1 MGIFRAKTKIA
12 ASLRLV
18 VVGSLISAFAV
29 LLLTS
34 TPARAAAEFTIA
46 NCFRP
51 TIGSTPLN
59 ASSYNSLLRN
69 AVGNDSISV
78 SVSYTNHHP
87 NGITVPGRDKP
98 VYDLLYINSVM
109 VNGES
114 VELEQITHTE
124 NTYMNESCTAFTW
137 YSDNDTSAA
146 YKLRN
151 ANGTESGYAL
161 KRDCGNLLKYKPTDE
176 GWKSNGETEIFSQ
189 AVGWTKAHSRSNPLR
204 KRRDEEVRWR
214 HKVNITDRAGGAE
227 AKFKVTTIST
237 KNEAVVQLGGTG
249 ANYTNYEL
257 TVPAAQTSTGWK
269 ERNWT
274 VPSDANPGDI
284 YCQYWE
290 WTPNEAGGTGK
301 ANSKENKEQCIE
313 VWVDDSDWSLKGT
326 TKLNGGTTDIQVEP
340 DTCVTWT
347 HTLNKVGVAAITGT
361 ISFRQTRTE
370 GDSYS
375 NADCGGQSGSL
386 KNGTLTGT
394 PATAVNNFDVLSGS
408 PQVKTFS
415 IKVPEGKTYCQ
426 SLNWTVSPDTT
437 KNGQTA
443 RLCASTL
450 STGSSTEYVSRLR
463 ACAVKKRSLSGNTV
477 DDCTPWVMPNNSPQ
491 SLETFFAKTKDEIK
505 FRYEVDKIAQY
516 QSRQRANYVPLAAF
530 DQSKTLCST
539 NPDQAKDCIA
549 KTPTTYRPPTT
560 AGGSGTLNP
569 GYLSPAMEPWYRAA
583 DNCALAGPSRALSG
597 LAPTNCTSTESELAS
612 RSNFTYE
619 GSGHTVKNADLGLTK
634 SDLTQKI
641 SLSDVR
647 IVVHKNTDAHTYT
660 YDYKKKHTAT
670 CSSDQWNYRCSTCGT
685 APNTYSCNCGYRSSC
700 SSYPVEWFGA
710 GSMSGTSCRNG
721 CTGVDG
727 AADAVGSYD
736 NNEHTWIEVM
746 PDGPIS
752 AEVSFAIPYN
762 YDITP
767 QLNFLPDNAQRIQI
781 GGTELA
787 YSASFTV
794 SPRFNSEVGETY
806 ATATRPGT
814 QWRVI
819 EFYLPASTPN
829 PNWSNNMTAN
839 STAPLSCTAF
849 SGSAYD
855 CNYTGSTGSLNT
867 QSESNGFNL
876 QNGSSFSTG
885 VVQRRIQ
892 DAPIGT
898 KYCVASAV
906 MDSSSHNGAS
916 GYVSGNGYTDTMR
929 GEWKMTK
936 PECVSIG
943 KMPMTNIIA
952 DGLYSDGKI
961 EGATFRKQPSGQS
974 NPGAFG
980 SWGEYEVV
988 SNSSV
993 KNFAS
998 GAALGVG
1005 AGGVPLGGSTAYSMV
1020 SENLQNGSCQIA
1032 PLTFANANCSTT
1044 SITTELGK
1052 MSGANTS
1059 NGLARNIRHRYTG
1072 RSDAKIV
1079 SGTISPNNY
1088 NTCTGAQVVVRD
1100 SAGNVK
1106 SCAHY
1111 VKANGNLTISAGQLN
1126 PGRSLI
1132 VEASGTVT
1140 ISGSIT
1146 LNNGPYTDISQIP
1159 QIMIFANAINIDPA
1173 TSQVDA
1179 WLLAGLNGGSGT
1191 INTCSSVN
1199 SILSLNGNTCTNRL
1213 LISGPVIANK
1223 VLLHRTNGAGIG
1235 MPASAQAAEIFYLS
1249 PATYLWAYNQSA
1261 NLSQAYLTYAREVA
1275 PRF

>member
-1 MGIFRAKTKIA
+1 MKSRIVILGVIGALLGTLFFSAPVYARDFAIVGPFASEAAVPSEYKHPDGGIMLTYQNCTNNGFDNNE
-12 ASLRLV
+12 L
-18 VVGSLISAFAV
+18 FAWV
-29 LLLTS
+29 YS
-34 TPARAAAEFTIA
+34 
-46 NCFRP
+46 
-51 TIGSTPLN
+51 TIGTK
-59 ASSYNSLLRN
+59 ASEPIK
-69 AVGNDSISV
+69 VD
-78 SVSYTNHHP
+78 
-87 NGITVPGRDKP
+87 
-98 VYDLLYINSVM
+98 
-109 VNGES
+109 
-114 VELEQITHTE
+114 ITHNSALNWKLGMTG
-124 NTYMNESCTAFTW
+124 SCEKIVM
-137 YSDNDTSAA
+137 YGQSLPDTLI
-146 YKLRN
+146 YPLLK
-151 ANGTESGYAL
+151 NGQPTGYGF
-161 KRDCGNLLKYKPTDE
+161 KHDCGNLVKYDLPAA
-176 GWKSNGETEIFSQ
+176 GWKSNGETEIFDS
-189 AVGWTKAHSRSNPLR
+189 AIGWTKEHPRSKEMEVKAGDN
-204 KRRDEEVRWR
+204 VRWR
-214 HKVNITDRAGGAE
+214 HRVNITDRTGGAE
-227 AKFKVTTIST
+227 AKFKVTTISKKGT
-237 KNEAVVQLGGTG
+237 SGVQLSGSG
-249 ANYTNYEL
+249 ANFNSHEL
-257 TVPAAQTSTGWK
+257 TVPAGQTNTGWQ

-274 VPSDANPGDI
+274 VPSDAQPGDI

-301 ANSKENKEQCIE
+301 ANSEGNKEQCIKVTVSE
-313 VWVDDSDWSLKGT
+313 WDLTGT
-326 TKLNGGTTDIQVEP
+326 TKLNGGTVDIQVEP

-347 HTLNKVGVAAITGT
+347 HTLTKRGATAFAGAVNFTQ
-361 ISFRQTRTE
+361 RRTD

-375 NADCGGQSGSL
+375 SADCGGQSGGL
-386 KNGTLTGT
+386 KNGSVPSL
-394 PATAVNNFDVLSGS
+394 PATNPYNIPLGQTS
-408 PQVKTFS
+408 TFS

-426 SLNWTVSPDTT
+426 NLGWTVTGEPD

-450 STGSSTEYVSRLR
+450 STGSDTEYVSRLR

-477 DDCTPWVMPNNSPQ
+477 ENCTPWVTPNNSPQ
-491 SLETFFAKTKDEIK
+491 SAATNFAKTQDEIK

-516 QSRQRANYVPLAAF
+516 QSRQRSNYQPLAAF
-530 DQSKTLCST
+530 DQSKTICST
-539 NPDQAKDCIA
+539 NPDQAKDCVA

-560 AGGSGTLNP
+560 PGGSGTLNP
-569 GYLSPAMEPWYRAA
+569 GYLSPAMEAWNKAA
-583 DNCALAGPSRALSG
+583 DNCVINGPSRALSG
-597 LAPTNCTSTESELAS
+597 LSPSSCSSSETELAS

-634 SDLTQKI
+634 SELTQKI

-647 IVVHKNTDAHTYT
+647 IVVHKNTDTHTYSYRYKSAHSRSVTAASDCGCYSSGTPCSPQPDGSCTGGSSGSPSCPCSASTQTWFGTGT
-660 YDYKKKHTAT
+660 YPSVSC
-670 CSSDQWNYRCSTCGT
+670 CSSPSNPPDGT
-685 APNTYSCNCGYRSSC
+685 Q
-700 SSYPVEWFGA
+700 
-710 GSMSGTSCRNG
+710 
-721 CTGVDG
+721 D
-727 AADAVGSYD
+727 ADGSYD

-787 YSASFTV
+787 YSASFVV

-867 QSESNGFNL
+867 QSESNDFNL
-876 QNGSSFSTG
+876 QNGSSFGTG
-885 VVQRRIQ
+885 IVQRRIQ

-1005 AGGVPLGGSTAYSMV
+1005 AGGVPLAGSSAYAMV

-1032 PLTFANANCSTT
+1032 PLTFANTNCSTT
-1044 SITTELGK
+1044 SVTTELGK

-1059 NGLARNIRHRYTG
+1059 YGLARNIRHRYTG
-1072 RSDAKIV
+1072 RSDAKTV
-1079 SGTISPNNY
+1079 SGTISPNSY

-1111 VKANGNLTISAGQLN
+1111 VKANGNLTISAGQLS

-1132 VEASGTVT
+1132 IETSGTVT

-1173 TSQVDA
+1173 ATQVDA

-1199 SILSLNGNTCTNRL
+1199 STASLNGNTCTNRL

>member
-1 MGIFRAKTKIA
+1 MSMKLRVRVGLLGVLATIFAALSLVAPVYARDIGIVGPF
-12 ASLRLV
+12 ASM
-18 VVGSLISAFAV
+18 SAV
-29 LLLTS
+29 PSEYKYDGKLLTYQ
-34 TPARAAAEFTIA
+34 
-46 NCFRP
+46 NCINNNFDNDELFAWVYSN
-51 TIGSTPLN
+51 IGTKSSEPIKVDITHNSALN
-59 ASSYNSLLRN
+59 WKA
-69 AVGNDSISV
+69 G
-78 SVSYTNHHP
+78 YT
-87 NGITVPGRDKP
+87 GSCEKI
-98 VYDLLYINSVM
+98 VM
-109 VNGES
+109 YGES
-114 VELEQITHTE
+114 
-124 NTYMNESCTAFTW
+124 SP
-137 YSDNDTSAA
+137 DTLI
-146 YKLRN
+146 YPLLK
-151 ANGTESGYAL
+151 NGQPTGYGF
-161 KRDCGNLLKYKPTDE
+161 KHDCGNLVKYDLPAA

-189 AVGWTKAHSRSNPLR
+189 TVGWTKTHPRGSEMLVKAGDS
-204 KRRDEEVRWR
+204 VRWR
-214 HKVNITDRAGGAE
+214 HRVNITDRAGGAE
-227 AKFKVTTIST
+227 AKFKVTTISKKGT
-237 KNEAVVQLGGTG
+237 SVVQLSGSG
-249 ANYTNYEL
+249 ANYTNHEL
-257 TVPAAQTSTGWK
+257 TVPAAQTSTGWQ

-274 VPSDANPGDI
+274 VPSDAQPGDI

-301 ANSKENKEQCIE
+301 ANSEGNKEQCIKVTVSE
-313 VWVDDSDWSLKGT
+313 WDLTGT
-326 TKLNGGTTDIQVEP
+326 TKLNGGTVDIQVEP

-347 HTLNKVGVAAITGT
+347 HTLTKRGATAFAGAVNFTQ
-361 ISFRQTRTE
+361 RRTD

-375 NADCGGQSGSL
+375 SADCGGQSGGL
-386 KNGTLTGT
+386 KNGSVSSL
-394 PATAVNNFDVLSGS
+394 PATNPYNIPLGQTS
-408 PQVKTFS
+408 TFS

-426 SLNWTVSPDTT
+426 NLGWTVPNDSS

-450 STGSSTEYVSRLR
+450 STGSDTEYVSRLR

-477 DDCTPWVMPNNSPQ
+477 ENCTPWVTPNNSPQ
-491 SLETFFAKTKDEIK
+491 SAATNFAKTQDEIK
-505 FRYEVDKIAQY
+505 FRYEVEKIAQY
-516 QSRQRANYVPLAAF
+516 QSRQRSNYQPLAAF
-530 DQSKTLCST
+530 DQSKTICST
-539 NPDQAKDCIA
+539 NPDQAKDCVA

-560 AGGSGTLNP
+560 PGGSGTLNP
-569 GYLSPAMEPWYRAA
+569 GYLSPAMEAWNKAA
-583 DNCALAGPSRALSG
+583 DNCVLNGPSRALSG
-597 LAPTNCTSTESELAS
+597 LSPSSCSSSETELAS

-619 GSGHTVKNADLGLTK
+619 GSGHKVKNADLGLTK
-634 SDLTQKI
+634 SELTQKI

-647 IVVHKNTDAHTYT
+647 IVVHKNTDTHTYT
-660 YDYKKKHTAT
+660 YDYAKKNTGSCSGNSGGSSG
-670 CSSDQWNYRCSTCGT
+670 CSSCEPPTPDTSW
-685 APNTYSCNCGYRSSC
+685 SC
-700 SSYPVEWFGA
+700 SGKTYTWYGQ
-710 GSMSGTSCRNG
+710 TSISVRAQCSKSQA
-721 CTGVDG
+721 CTGPTEG
-727 AADAVGSYD
+727 GIYTRDAVGSYD

-787 YSASFTV
+787 YSASFVV

-867 QSESNGFNL
+867 QSESNDFNL
-876 QNGSSFSTG
+876 QNGSSFGTG
-885 VVQRRIQ
+885 IVQRRIQ

-1005 AGGVPLGGSTAYSMV
+1005 AGGVPLAGSSAYAMV

-1032 PLTFANANCSTT
+1032 PLTFANTNCSTT
-1044 SITTELGK
+1044 SVTAELGK

-1059 NGLARNIRHRYTG
+1059 YGLARNIRHRYTG
-1072 RSDAKIV
+1072 RSDAKTV
-1079 SGTISPNNY
+1079 SGTISPNSY
-1088 NTCTGAQVVVRD
+1088 NTCTGAQVIVRD

-1111 VKANGNLTISAGQLN
+1111 VKANGNLTISAGQLS

-1173 TSQVDA
+1173 ASQVDA

-1199 SILSLNGNTCTNRL
+1199 STASLNGSTCTNRL

-1223 VLLHRTNGAGIG
+1223 VLLHRTSGAGIG